1 MTTKLHHYRGFRKR
15 GDLPRFAITIAKLA
29 ALVACFCACAAA
41 QTYLAISDDP
51 LPPMNTGGE
60 YHAQLRATGI
70 APPFVWAVLA
80 GDLPEGIN
88 LSASGELSGRP
99 IKAGA
104 YNFTLKV
111 EDSGHPPRTVTK
123 AYSPSVS
130 EALLLDW
137 LEQPKVRDNRID
149 GSVQVSNGSKDTFD
163 LTVVI
168 VAVATLDQRATTL
181 GYEHFDLK
189 PGASNIPVKFGLAL
203 PNGGYVVHVDA
214 SAEIAAKNSIL
225 RQRLQTG
232 GPLQVA
238 VGP

>member
-1 MTTKLHHYRGFRKR
+1 M
-15 GDLPRFAITIAKLA
+15 TIARLA
-29 ALVACFCACAAA
+29 ALMACFCACAVG
-41 QTYLAISDDP
+41 QVYLAISDDT
-51 LPPMNTGGE
+51 LPPMTTGGD
-60 YHAQLRATGI
+60 YHAQLKATGI
-70 APPFVWAVLA
+70 APPFVWSVIEGA
-80 GDLPEGIN
+80 LPEGIN
-88 LSASGELSGRP
+88 LSAGGELSGRP

-104 YNFTLKV
+104 YNFTVKV
-111 EDSGHPPRTVTK
+111 DDSGHPPRTVTK
-123 AYSPSVS
+123 AYSPSVG

-137 LEQPKVRDNRID
+137 LEQPKVSADRID
-149 GSVQVSNGSKDTFD
+149 GAVQVSNGSKDTFD

-189 PGASNIPVKFGLAL
+189 PGSSNIPIRFGLSM

-214 SAEIAAKNSIL
+214 AAEIPAKNSIL